1 MATTRRGGENN
12 GNCAESGFILTAI
25 RRVYIIPR
33 LMQTPSLPSRID
45 PWRLTP
51 EGGRLEGA
59 LALAALPR
67 LVAELNR
74 TDGMANVALVA
85 SVDRQ
90 GVRFIKG
97 AVRTEVELVC
107 QRCLGP
113 LRLALD
119 VTVSLGLV
127 RSEAEADRLP
137 EEYEPLVV
145 PEGIIH
151 VADLVEDELLL
162 ALPRIPRH
170 DDVRDCEANGYRAP
184 DRVEQDQPFATLASL
199 LRDSQRSH

>member
-1 MATTRRGGENN
+1 
-12 GNCAESGFILTAI
+12 
-25 RRVYIIPR
+25 
-33 LMQTPSLPSRID
+33 MQTPSFPSRID
-45 PWRLTP
+45 LWRLTA
-51 EGGRLEGA
+51 EGGRLEGS

-74 TDGMANVALVA
+74 TDGVA
-85 SVDRQ
+85 SVALAAGMDRQ
-90 GVRFIKG
+90 GIRFIKG
-97 AVRTEVELVC
+97 ALRTKVELVC

-113 LRLALD
+113 FQLALD

-137 EEYEPLVV
+137 EEYEPLLV
-145 PEGIIH
+145 PDGVIH

-170 DDVRDCEANGYRAP
+170 DEARDCEAHGYRAP
-184 DRVEQDQPFATLASL
+184 DRVEQDQPFASLASL